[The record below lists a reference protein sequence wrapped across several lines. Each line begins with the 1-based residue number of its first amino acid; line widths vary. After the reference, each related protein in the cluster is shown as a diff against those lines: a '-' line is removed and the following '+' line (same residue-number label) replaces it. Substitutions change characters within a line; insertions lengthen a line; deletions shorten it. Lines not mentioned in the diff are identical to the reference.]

1 GLIHRIRGNGP
12 ASRGTATARGGG
24 EHSRFRSVGRI
35 ACAEPVRSNRAV
47 FAASVALHNLGGYMR
62 ILVLGGD
69 GYLGWPTAMHF
80 SRRGDDVMVVDNFTR
95 RAHHLERG
103 TDSLMPISPLM
114 DRIAAWR

>member
-1 GLIHRIRGNGP
+1 
-12 ASRGTATARGGG
+12 
-24 EHSRFRSVGRI
+24 
-35 ACAEPVRSNRAV
+35 
-47 FAASVALHNLGGYMR
+47 MR

-114 DRIAAWR
+114 DRIAAWRQLAGREILAEVMDICDYPRLRSLIERFARHDHPLRRDPPARRTR